1 MIIDG
6 ARVEATVI
14 VELVDLPGKRILEIG
29 FGAARETS
37 FLVRSD
43 NSVVALD
50 PDPAR
55 LAAAQQLLPQVDFR
69 TQDFLGTS
77 WEGEFDL
84 VVFSMSLHHIA
95 GITGKKQALRKAR
108 RALKPQGRILVIEP
122 SLRGTV
128 TEVVCAFDNTEE
140 QGLREAHA
148 VLESEALSWKKVV
161 PDVEVWWDF
170 DSSHE
175 VVDLFTALA
184 RRSDPDVSEEQV
196 KAVLLQL
203 GLEAR
208 ITLDDIIDFYV
219 L

>member
-6 ARVEATVI
+6 ARVEVTVI
-14 VELVDLPGKRILEIG
+14 AELVDLLDKRILEIG
-29 FGAARETS
+29 FGAARETG

-55 LAAAQQLLPQVDFR
+55 LAAAQQLWPQVDFR
-69 TQDFLGTS
+69 TQDILSTS

-84 VVFSMSLHHIA
+84 VVFSMSLHHIL
-95 GITGKKQALRKAR
+95 GLTGKKQALRKAR

-140 QGLREAHA
+140 RGLREARA
-148 VLESEALSWKKVV
+148 VLESEAMSWKKVV

-170 DSSHE
+170 DSYIE

-184 RRSDPDVSEEQV
+184 RRSDPNVSDAQV
-196 KAVLLQL
+196 RAVLLQL